1 MIKTAENSKDVN
13 SANCPI
19 WSGSTLKKKKKPFHG
34 QQELAWT
41 MDRAEVACGKWL

>member
-19 WSGSTLKKKKKPFHG
+19 WSGSTLKKKKKNLSMVSKSLHE
-34 QQELAWT
+34 QWIVL
-41 MDRAEVACGKWL
+41 R